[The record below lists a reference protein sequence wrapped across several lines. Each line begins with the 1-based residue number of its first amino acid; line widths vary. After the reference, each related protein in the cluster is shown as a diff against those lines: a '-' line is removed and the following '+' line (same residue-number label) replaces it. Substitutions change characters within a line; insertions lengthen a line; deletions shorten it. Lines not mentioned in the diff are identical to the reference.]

1 MIIVKAI
8 IIGENISAR
17 VPMTDTKNHF
27 LKGHGDSGDDVVTG
41 SSIPTLVIDRNH
53 VVTYW
58 NAALEQWTGYAAK
71 DIIGTSNYW
80 KAFYGERRPILAD
93 FIVDE
98 ASEADIKH
106 YYGDIARELPLV
118 KGAYEAE
125 DYNPHIMG
133 GTWLYFIASPLKNE
147 KGSVVGAVEY
157 LWGTT
162 ETRKL
167 QIDQKRRIQQLSAL
181 LEITNDLSGSL
192 DLEERF
198 EAAVKSII
206 KNLNVDSVGIYLKE
220 DDRFYCVYSYGYTIP
235 FYQKGSRLSPE
246 GKIGE
251 TARREET
258 LFYED
263 IVSAN
268 EFYREYVVKEGLK
281 SSGYIPLSSKEGIFG
296 VVRLS
301 SHTAYPFSEE
311 DKNLFSLIGNRI
323 AIALENARLHQELKD
338 FSRELQMKVR
348 EKTTKLKESYR
359 KLRRSE
365 ENYRTMFD
373 DAPSP
378 IVVLEKESLAI
389 VDVNATA
396 IDCYGYSRLEFFN
409 LSFTDL
415 GTPLNREIL
424 AGINRLSFNRTHFYP
439 KMLFKKKDGRTFY
452 VNLHIRPVTFLE
464 KNYIIV
470 TTPDVNDHV
479 QRETQLIQ
487 ASKMA
492 TLGTMAS
499 GIAHEINQPLN
510 VIQVCSDY
518 LMKVLGKGN
527 VELPQEDIREMAQ
540 EIQQNVKRAAQTIRH
555 MKDFSRQSEVR
566 SSRVNIND
574 PIRDV
579 FKIFGQQL
587 RVHDIKVVLD
597 LSQEMPLI
605 LADHNRLEQVFI
617 NLVDNA
623 KDSLDERGKLEASGP
638 WRKEIRIASFVLGAR
653 VVATVT
659 DNGMGMSE
667 DVKDKLFEPFFT
679 TKDVGKGTGLGISIS
694 YGIVKD
700 YKGTIDVESAPMEGT
715 SFTLTFPIAP

>member
-1 MIIVKAI
+1 MNDTQKRSSQGHRDDIV
-8 IIGENISAR
+8 
-17 VPMTDTKNHF
+17 
-27 LKGHGDSGDDVVTG
+27 DVVAG

-53 VVTYW
+53 VVTHW
-58 NAALEQWTGYAAK
+58 NKALEKWTGYAAE
-71 DIIGTSNYW
+71 DIVGTSNYW
-80 KAFYGERRPILAD
+80 KAFYRGQKPILAD

-98 ASEADIKH
+98 ASEAEIKK

-118 KGAYEAE
+118 EGAYEAE
-125 DYNPHIMG
+125 DYNPHLMG

-147 KGSVVGAVEY
+147 NGEVVGAVEH

-167 QIDQKRRIQQLSAL
+167 QIDQKRRIRQLSSL
-181 LEITNDLSGSL
+181 LEITNALSGSL

-206 KNLNVDSVGIYLKE
+206 KHLNVDSVGIYLKE
-220 DDRFYCVYSYGYTIP
+220 NDGFYCVYSYGYKTS
-235 FYQKGSRLSPE
+235 FYRKGSRLSPE

-251 TARREET
+251 TVRREET

-268 EFYREYVVKEGLK
+268 EFYRDYVIKEGLK

-296 VVRLS
+296 AVRLS

-323 AIALENARLHQELKD
+323 AIALENARLHQELKE
-338 FSRELQMKVR
+338 FSRELQIKVR

-378 IVVLEKESLAI
+378 IIVLEKDSLAI

-396 IDCYGYSRLEFFN
+396 IDCYGYSRLEFFKI
-409 LSFTDL
+409 SFTDL
-415 GTPLNREIL
+415 GTPLNRQIL
-424 AGINRLSFNRTHFYP
+424 EGINRLSFNRTHFYP
-439 KMLFKKKDGRTFY
+439 KMLFKRKDGRTFY

-470 TTPDVNDHV
+470 TTPDVDDHV

-518 LMKVLGKGN
+518 LMKVIGKGGD
-527 VELPQEDIREMAQ
+527 ELPKDDIREMAR

-555 MKDFSRQSEVR
+555 MKDFSRQSAVR
-566 SSRVNIND
+566 SSRLNIND

-579 FKIFGQQL
+579 FKILGQQL
-587 RVHDIKVVLD
+587 RVHDIDVVLD
-597 LSQEMPLI
+597 LSQELPLI
-605 LADHNRLEQVFI
+605 LADHNRLEQVFM

-623 KDSLDERGKLEASGP
+623 KDTLDESGKMEESDQR
-638 WRKEIRIASFVLGAR
+638 RKEIRIASFVLGDR

-659 DNGMGMSE
+659 DNGMGMSD

-700 YKGTIDVESAPMEGT
+700 YKGTIDVESVPMEGT
-715 SFTLTFPIAP
+715 TFTLTFPIAP